1 MRKAEERNAA
11 TRDRPEIEHR
21 AARAVQRTSGAKMM
35 LKESYA
41 LIMDSDR
48 NPLRSLPKMVR
59 FQYMTVLAYMWSL
72 VFCLY
77 IGATALI
84 GPSIAVHTI
93 LLIGVFFTAD
103 IFRRA
108 RARARLAQI
117 GVGL

>member
-1 MRKAEERNAA
+1 
-11 TRDRPEIEHR
+11 
-21 AARAVQRTSGAKMM
+21 M
-35 LKESYA
+35 LKDTYA
-41 LIMDSDR
+41 LIMDADR

-59 FQYMTVLAYMWSL
+59 FQYMTVLAYLWSL

-77 IGATALI
+77 IGAIALV

-103 IFRRA
+103 LFRRA
-108 RARARLAQI
+108 RARARLAEM